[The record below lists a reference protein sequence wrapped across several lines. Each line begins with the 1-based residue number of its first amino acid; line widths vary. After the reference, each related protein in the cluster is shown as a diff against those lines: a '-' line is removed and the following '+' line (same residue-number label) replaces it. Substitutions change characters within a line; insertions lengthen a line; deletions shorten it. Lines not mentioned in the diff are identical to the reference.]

1 MLSIICAP
9 LDAPQVAAKKLP
21 LPPAAHQLDQIDE
34 RIIEVVHDVGR
45 VNVWSLFNSL
55 SCGAGL
61 GRSAD
66 RDARRELWDRVRR
79 LKHLRLIYG
88 IGRNEITANKPAA
101 PLRRSQRRPRRPR
114 SVDRLAHFPG
124 VSVANEVPRTL
135 QPEMKYQTDYEAV
148 IKNGPPISTLTDLEK
163 TKSGMRQEQL
173 TVAAR
178 ALAKL
183 PRRQI
188 RKLTGFLQ
196 GERCWRWRLV
206 VLPNGEITKLYWA
219 SRGRVRLVDANDL
232 PYSSWLM
239 RVVRHAHEIR
249 LYRNPVAV
257 ALGSQKRGV
266 IERKR
271 AKKADAAKRN
281 GRCPVRPGRRPR
293 GRPRATPATDLSLA
307 CKVEPN

>member
-1 MLSIICAP
+1 MLSMICAP
-9 LDAPQVAAKKLP
+9 IDAPQIAPMKTP
-21 LPPAAHQLDQIDE
+21 LPSAEHQLDQIDE

-66 RDARRELWDRVRR
+66 RDARRALWDRVRR
-79 LKHLRLIYG
+79 LKHLGLIYG
-88 IGRNEITANKPAA
+88 VGRNDITTNKPAA
-101 PLRRSQRRPRRPR
+101 PVRRSRRRPRGPR

-124 VSVANEVPRTL
+124 VSVANEAPHTQ
-135 QPEMKYQTDYEAV
+135 QPEMKHQFDYQAV
-148 IKNGPPISTLTDLEK
+148 IKNGPPISTLTDFEK
-163 TKSGMRQEQL
+163 TKSGITPEQA
-173 TVAAR
+173 TDAAR

-206 VLPNGEITKLYWA
+206 VLPNGEVTKLYWA
-219 SRGRVRLVDANDL
+219 SRGRVMLVDANDL

-239 RVVRHAHEIR
+239 RVVRHEHEIR
-249 LYRNPVAV
+249 LYRNPAAV
-257 ALGSQKRGV
+257 ALGAQKRGV
-266 IERKR
+266 MEHKSP
-271 AKKADAAKRN
+271 KKADAARKN

-293 GRPRATPATDLSLA
+293 GRPRALPISDLMVA
-307 CKVEPN
+307 CTL